1 MAEFSELKA
10 NPNRHAE
17 GVVLEARVE
26 RGRGCVATVLV
37 QKGTLKQ
44 KDPMVLGTVWGKVR
58 AMQDHNGKR
67 LKTAGP
73 STPVEIIG
81 LDDVPQAGD
90 TFVVVK
96 KEKDAKALAGHRQ
109 EAAKNAAAS
118 QSKKLTL
125 QDLFAKRAE
134 GEQEK
139 LNLILRADV
148 QGSMEAIK
156 SSVANLDV
164 DGADVNV
171 LHAAVGAVS
180 ESDVTLAATY
190 NGIVIGFN
198 VRPDAKARR
207 AAESKQVE
215 IRHYKVI
222 YEMLEDLE
230 NALKGLLAPVYEEEI
245 LGHAAIRATFSI
257 PKIGTV
263 AGCFIVDGK
272 VMRGTSVRLTRQG
285 VVIYDGKLNSLK
297 RFKDDVREVQNG
309 YECGLGLEN
318 YNDIKVGDE
327 LECYRVVEVART

>member
-1 MAEFSELKA
+1 MPL
-10 NPNRHAE
+10 
-17 GVVLEARVE
+17 
-26 RGRGCVATVLV
+26 
-37 QKGTLKQ
+37 
-44 KDPMVLGTVWGKVR
+44 
-58 AMQDHNGKR
+58 
-67 LKTAGP
+67 
-73 STPVEIIG
+73 
-81 LDDVPQAGD
+81 
-90 TFVVVK
+90 
-96 KEKDAKALAGHRQ
+96 
-109 EAAKNAAAS
+109 
-118 QSKKLTL
+118 
-125 QDLFAKRAE
+125 
-134 GEQEK
+134 
-139 LNLILRADV
+139 
-148 QGSMEAIK
+148 
-156 SSVANLDV
+156 
-164 DGADVNV
+164 